1 MKNRIFVIDDNDDLR
16 YCYVQLLHSAGYDV
30 KEAGDGSSAFAMLEE
45 ELAPALIVLDLEMPK
60 MNGFKFLSKL
70 RKDER
75 FSKIPII
82 MSSGHFLAPEIAE
95 VLDIQFFPKPSESL
109 ELLHMIQST
118 LASSRSQ

>member
-1 MKNRIFVIDDNDDLR
+1 MKNRIFVIDDNEDVR
-16 YCYVQLLHSAGYDV
+16 YCYVQLLNGAGYDV
-30 KEAGDGSSAFAMLEE
+30 KEAGDGRIALDMLEQ
-45 ELAPALIVLDLEMPK
+45 ELNPALIVLDLEMPQ

-75 FSKIPII
+75 FASIPII

-109 ELLHMIQST
+109 ELLNMIKST
-118 LASSRSQ
+118 LAVDHPQ